1 MPGQHISIIVPVCNE
16 QDNIRLFV
24 HDVSEVMNGIG
35 YPYDM
40 MFVDDGST
48 DDTLA
53 VIKAVAEEYPTI
65 LYVSFSRNFG
75 HQNAL
80 KAGLDHSEGDCVI
93 SMDGD
98 LQHPPHLLPQMIRAW
113 EEGYDIVYTV
123 RKDDP
128 NAAFSKRK
136 TSDMFY
142 RMVNILS
149 DIKLEKGTADFRL
162 MDRKVADIVKD
173 FKEDDIFW
181 RGMVKWL
188 GFKQLKIEY
197 DPAERKAGSSKY
209 TYKKM
214 MQLALRGLTSFSTK
228 PLTIAIYIGF
238 TFSFLSLLYIP
249 YVLYGLYFG
258 HVISGWA
265 STIVTIAFFG
275 GLQLMILGIIGV
287 YIGKLFIQS
296 KQRPHYLIRESKLK

>member
-1 MPGQHISIIVPVCNE
+1 
-16 QDNIRLFV
+16 
-24 HDVSEVMNGIG
+24 
-35 YPYDM
+35 
-40 MFVDDGST
+40 
-48 DDTLA
+48 
-53 VIKAVAEEYPTI
+53 
-65 LYVSFSRNFG
+65 
-75 HQNAL
+75 
-80 KAGLDHSEGDCVI
+80 
-93 SMDGD
+93 MDGD
-98 LQHPPHLLPQMIRAW
+98 LQHPPQLLPEMIHKW
-113 EEGYDIVYTV
+113 QEGYDIVYTI
-123 RKDDP
+123 RNEDKHAP
-128 NAAFSKRK
+128 ASKRK
-136 TSDMFY
+136 TSDLFY
-142 RMVNILS
+142 KAINLLS

-162 MDRKVADIVKD
+162 MDRKVADIVKG

-188 GFKQLKIEY
+188 GFKQLKLEY
-197 DPAERKAGSSKY
+197 DPAERRSGASKY

-228 PLTIAIYIGF
+228 PLTVAIYIGF
-238 TFSFLSLLYIP
+238 IFSFLSLLYIP

-275 GLQLMILGIIGV
+275 GLQLMILGIIGL